1 MTLQEAWY
9 KLIGIKNSESMSSK
23 LVYSYLNNYGV
34 FISFPKLRLAVKT
47 ALDYG
52 IWELVTSIC
61 TATQISIL
69 KTKLENDGFAED
81 VIEDIIL
88 SFTSNPQNTPS
99 NKAHTDIQKIHTSN
113 ICSLKQIETIIPF
126 TIKRAI
132 DENITSEQTNEKFKL
147 NTKLFIVPTWNLKA
161 NIIIHKI
168 NILEETLSNP
178 YPLNSYSY
186 TRWNRDHKSKKF
198 SLSYNITSDFDSN
211 QTRNHFSS
219 DVTISTLTIA
229 QGRRIHSKNIIT
241 TINLSDKY
249 AVSSGDYKFEI
260 DLPIE

>member
-99 NKAHTDIQKIHTSN
+99 NKAHTDIQKN
-113 ICSLKQIETIIPF
+113 PY
-126 TIKRAI
+126 
-132 DENITSEQTNEKFKL
+132 FKYL
-147 NTKLFIVPTWNLKA
+147 LVKA
-161 NIIIHKI
+161 NR
-168 NILEETLSNP
+168 N
-178 YPLNSYSY
+178 YY
-186 TRWNRDHKSKKF
+186 TFHNKTGNR
-198 SLSYNITSDFDSN
+198 
-211 QTRNHFSS
+211 
-219 DVTISTLTIA
+219 
-229 QGRRIHSKNIIT
+229 
-241 TINLSDKY
+241 
-249 AVSSGDYKFEI
+249 
-260 DLPIE
+260 